1 MVVQSHP
8 HIIVCYVIG
17 VRLAYTLAHYST
29 KSKFVWNRWFGSFV
43 YLCYIAYLAFLQ
55 ISFDTVYL
63 NLTVTLELLQIE
75 YLPTLTSDE
84 QK

>member
-1 MVVQSHP
+1 MMVQSHP

-17 VRLAYTLAHYST
+17 ARLAYNLAHYST
-29 KSKFVWNRWFGSFV
+29 KPKFVRNRRFASYV
-43 YLCYIAYLAFLQ
+43 LLCYIAYLAFLH

-63 NLTVTLELLQIE
+63 NLTVTIELLQIE